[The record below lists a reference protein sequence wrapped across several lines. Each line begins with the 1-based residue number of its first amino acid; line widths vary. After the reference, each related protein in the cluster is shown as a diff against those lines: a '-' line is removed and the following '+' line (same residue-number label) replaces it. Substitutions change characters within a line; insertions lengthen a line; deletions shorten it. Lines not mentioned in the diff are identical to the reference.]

1 MYRMACEPGKPSR
14 PLAVMPTMT
23 LALAA
28 AAIPAQQL
36 SMQHSLA
43 SLANW
48 PSAFT
53 PIIPQHA
60 PAVCP
65 DTSTFRQLTQL
76 FPGMTRIAQQQQRHW
91 TVETSNKGG
100 RSKSGGT
107 MSSWTFASRH
117 QAAEQRR
124 RNRINDRCADKFEL
138 RLLHSRVAGT
148 CFEQNTPRADW
159 IV

>member
-1 MYRMACEPGKPSR
+1 MACEPGKPSR
-14 PLAVMPTMT
+14 PLAVKPTMT

-43 SLANW
+43 SLANL

-60 PAVCP
+60 PAVYP
-65 DTSTFRQLTQL
+65 DTSLFRQLTQL
-76 FPGMTRIAQQQQRHW
+76 FPGTTGIAQQQQRHW
-91 TVETSNKGG
+91 TIETSNKGG
-100 RSKSGGT
+100 QSKSGDIT
-107 MSSWTFASRH
+107 SSSAFASRH

-124 RNRINDRCADKFEL
+124 RTRINDRCANKFEL
-138 RLLHSRVAGT
+138 RPLQSRVPGT
-148 CFEQNTPRADW
+148 CFEQNAPPADW